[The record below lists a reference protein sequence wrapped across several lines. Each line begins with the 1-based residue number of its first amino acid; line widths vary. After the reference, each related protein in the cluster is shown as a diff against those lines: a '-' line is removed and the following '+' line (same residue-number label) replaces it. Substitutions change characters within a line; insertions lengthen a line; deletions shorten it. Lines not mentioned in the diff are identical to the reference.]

1 MKNGMRRFL
10 PAKPALMSRCFSS
23 WRHRITEVNRLDTPA
38 PDFKFVLNDPVE
50 VAVVDGIVRAEG
62 GGIVII
68 DHGLVSMLRI
78 LTAEVLDECRNLTL
92 ELDVKRL
99 DDVKTAVARLT
110 GDNPVVIRS
119 NILSI

>member
-1 MKNGMRRFL
+1 MLSGKRIIDEKVLLIVVHRVSEVHGLDAPAMPFKL
-10 PAKPALMSRCFSS
+10 PY
-23 WRHRITEVNRLDTPA
+23 HVI
-38 PDFKFVLNDPVE
+38 VE
-50 VAVVDGIVRAEG
+50 VLVVDGVVRAEG
-62 GGIVII
+62 CCIVII

-78 LTAEVLDECRNLTL
+78 VTAEVLDECRYLTL